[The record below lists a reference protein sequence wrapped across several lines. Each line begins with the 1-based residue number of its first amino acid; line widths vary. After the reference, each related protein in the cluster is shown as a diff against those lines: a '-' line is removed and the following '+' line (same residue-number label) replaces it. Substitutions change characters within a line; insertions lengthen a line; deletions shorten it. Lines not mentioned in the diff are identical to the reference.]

1 MPITYRSAAKADIHL
16 SVEYQCHHCGYRNAD
31 DSQFLH
37 LRAAARSAS
46 GYDAAAAEAREQL
59 ADLCRKVLDDISI
72 RRYRSARLTCRCAAC
87 HKKPLWVSY
96 WPVTLMKVLCIFAA
110 FAAVILSL
118 LIAMGSAFI
127 PWWAFLIPLLPFVML
142 LTCKIANSI
151 IDSRLSKADTALLP
165 DIRFLKDEKT
175 RVTAAP
181 DSHPAPPVEG

>member
-1 MPITYRSAAKADIHL
+1 
-16 SVEYQCHHCGYRNAD
+16 
-31 DSQFLH
+31 
-37 LRAAARSAS
+37 
-46 GYDAAAAEAREQL
+46 
-59 ADLCRKVLDDISI
+59 
-72 RRYRSARLTCRCAAC
+72 
-87 HKKPLWVSY
+87 
-96 WPVTLMKVLCIFAA
+96 MKVLCIFAA